1 MVGLTLVL
9 LALVRRLRRA
19 SADPEFRLLAMMTA
33 ALLVVGTAFYANV
46 EGWSV
51 LDALYFS
58 VITLATVGYGD
69 LAPVTPAG
77 KIFTMGYL
85 LLGIGVIVAFAD
97 RLMRSRHA
105 EHQSPGAQR
114 GETTGKAQAGRIWVL
129 MGHGSR
135 RRLAVR
141 ERFGRRRKRA
151 EPLASSSA
159 GVAPDGS
166 STGGNGRPLL

>member
-69 LAPVTPAG
+69 LAPVTSAG

-97 RLMRSRHA
+97 RLMRSRRA
-105 EHQSPGAQR
+105 EHQSPDAQR
-114 GETTGKAQAGRIWVL
+114 GETTGKPRASRTWVL
-129 MGHGSR
+129 VGQRSR
-135 RRLAVR
+135 RRMAAHERVGPRQKRTEALAPNSVGGDPVR
-141 ERFGRRRKRA
+141 
-151 EPLASSSA
+151 SSS
-159 GVAPDGS
+159 
-166 STGGNGRPLL
+166 GGNGRPLR